1 MNLLIT
7 GGSGLIGSK
16 LVKHIKAE
24 NQLTILTRNPKI
36 AEEKLGSGLTYISS
50 LEHLSN
56 LNDFDGVINLA
67 GEPIV
72 NKRWSCE
79 QKTILENSRWE
90 MTKKLGSLCV
100 ASQSPPKFFIS
111 GSAIGFY
118 GRQDVQIIDENFDKP
133 NKEYSHSL
141 CATWEKLALDIE
153 TEETRVCV
161 LRTGIVLARDGGA
174 LEKMQLPFKVG
185 LGGPIGSG
193 EHYMSW
199 IHIDDMVRGIVHLID
214 NAGCTGIYNFTAP
227 EPVTNKQFS
236 KAFASALHRPCILFT
251 PKLALKLAM
260 GEMADLLI
268 YGQRVVPMRL
278 LESDFQFNFPN
289 IEQAFSDLYGG

>member
-24 NQLTILTRNPKI
+24 NQLTILTRNPKR
-36 AEEKLGSGLTYISS
+36 AEEKLGNGLTYISS

-90 MTKKLGSLCV
+90 MTKKLGLLCV
-100 ASQSPPKFFIS
+100 ASQTPPKFFIS

-118 GRQDVQIIDENFDKP
+118 GRQDSQVIDEDFDKP
-133 NKEYSHSL
+133 NKEYSHEL
-141 CATWEKLALDIE
+141 CTTWERLALDIE
-153 TEETRVCV
+153 TDTTRVCI
-161 LRTGIVLARDGGA
+161 LRTGIVLAENGGA
-174 LEKMQLPFKVG
+174 LEKMELPFKLG

-199 IHIDDMVRGIVHLID
+199 IHIDDMVRGIMHLID
-214 NAGCTGIYNFTAP
+214 NSDCSGIYNLTAP
-227 EPVTNKQFS
+227 YPVTNKVFS
-236 KAFASALHRPCILFT
+236 TTLAKALHRPCILFT
-251 PKLALKLAM
+251 PKIALKLAM

-268 YGQRVVPMRL
+268 YGQRVIPMRL
-278 LESDFQFNFPN
+278 QESGFQFKFAK
-289 IEQAFSDLYGG
+289 IEDAFADLYKD